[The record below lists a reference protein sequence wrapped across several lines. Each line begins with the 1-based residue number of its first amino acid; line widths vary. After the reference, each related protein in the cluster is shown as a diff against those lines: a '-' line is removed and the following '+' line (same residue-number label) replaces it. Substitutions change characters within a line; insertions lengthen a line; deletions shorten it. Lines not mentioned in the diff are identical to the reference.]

1 MISNEDKEEVQKHW
15 DDSGLKD
22 ALHLLTLEPE
32 KLQWDVYEKIDE
44 ILQKLTTKHYILA
57 TVRLIATLQPRLFSM
72 TVNPKSLDDIVA
84 NFKQDGIDFDYEG
97 YERVSSKDEVLE
109 TLRRSHLIQTF
120 LIQEYQDD
128 FIYDLGDV
136 TGALA
141 NLNKN

>member
-1 MISNEDKEEVQKHW
+1 
-15 DDSGLKD
+15 
-22 ALHLLTLEPE
+22 
-32 KLQWDVYEKIDE
+32 
-44 ILQKLTTKHYILA
+44 
-57 TVRLIATLQPRLFSM
+57 M